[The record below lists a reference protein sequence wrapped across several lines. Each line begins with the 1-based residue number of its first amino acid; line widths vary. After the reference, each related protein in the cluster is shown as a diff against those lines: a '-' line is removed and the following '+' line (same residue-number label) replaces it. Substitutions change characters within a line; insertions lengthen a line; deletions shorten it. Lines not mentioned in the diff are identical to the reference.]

1 MAIQL
6 EHRLLTVEEYHRMS
20 EAGILK
26 PDDRV
31 ELLNGQLIKMSPIG
45 TKHAACV
52 ERLGDLLKSSVA
64 GKAMVRTQNPILLS
78 TYSEPEP
85 DIAIVRHK
93 DNYYAEQH
101 PQPSEVFLI
110 IEVADSS
117 LEKDRQAK
125 LPLYAGAQI
134 PTYWIVKLDDQEVEV
149 YRKPVGDHYRTKAV
163 FTAEDRIPLD
173 QFDLSIKVQE
183 FLP

>member
-1 MAIQL
+1 MAVQL

-31 ELLNGQLIKMSPIG
+31 ELLNGQLINMSPIG
-45 TKHAACV
+45 SKHAACV
-52 ERLGDLLKSSVA
+52 ERLGDLLKTLVA
-64 GKAMVRTQNPILLS
+64 GKAMVRTQNPVFLGI
-78 TYSEPEP
+78 YSEPEP

-93 DNYYAEQH
+93 NNYYADRH
-101 PQPSEVFLI
+101 PQPSEIFLI
-110 IEVADSS
+110 IEIADSS

-125 LPLYAGAQI
+125 LPLYAEAQI

-149 YRKPVGDHYRTKAV
+149 YREPVGDRYRTKAV
-163 FTAEDRIPLD
+163 FTVEGQIPLVH
-173 QFDLSIKVQE
+173 FDLSIKVHD